1 MVTLQLQLTPT
12 AGKLPPLTDKLPATT
27 DQLAPIATI
36 VEFHPINQYDQ

>member
-12 AGKLPPLTDKLPATT
+12 ADKLPPLTDKLPATT

-36 VEFHPINQYDQ
+36 VEFQPINQIDQ